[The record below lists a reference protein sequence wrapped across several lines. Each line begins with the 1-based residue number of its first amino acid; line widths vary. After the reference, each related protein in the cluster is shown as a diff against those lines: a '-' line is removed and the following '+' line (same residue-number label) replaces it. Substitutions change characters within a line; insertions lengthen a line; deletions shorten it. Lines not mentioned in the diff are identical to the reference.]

1 MTLCASAPLREIFIL
16 LAISMLCTGCSGSSG
31 PKTAPVKGTITI
43 AGKPLPN
50 VGVTFLPEGK
60 GPTASG
66 NTDQNGNF
74 TLRTTNP
81 GDGAVVG
88 THRVVIG
95 AAEEGPRK
103 KGAAAIPQKYDRFET
118 TDLTA
123 EVKPGQTNVFTFDL
137 KP

>member
-1 MTLCASAPLREIFIL
+1 MLRL
-16 LAISMLCTGCSGSSG
+16 LALLLVTIFLVTIFLGCGSASG
-31 PKTAPVKGTITI
+31 PTTAPVKGTITI
-43 AGKPLPN
+43 AGKPFSD

-103 KGAAAIPQKYDRFET
+103 KGAAAIPEKYGRFET

>member
-1 MTLCASAPLREIFIL
+1 MPRLLTLL
-16 LAISMLCTGCSGSSG
+16 LVTIALGCSSASG
-31 PKTAPVKGTITI
+31 PKTAPVQGKITM

-50 VGVTFLPEGK
+50 VGVTFLPEGR

-66 NTDQNGNF
+66 NTNENGEF
-74 TLRTTNP
+74 TLRTVRP
-81 GDGAVVG
+81 GDGAVIG
-88 THRVVIG
+88 AHHVVIG
-95 AAEEGPRK
+95 SAEEGPRK
-103 KGAAAIPQKYDRFET
+103 KGSPAIPEKYGRFDT

>member
-1 MTLCASAPLREIFIL
+1 MLLRAFASLRVIFLCLIALHFVAGCGGASGL
-16 LAISMLCTGCSGSSG
+16 
-31 PKTAPVKGTITI
+31 KTAPVKGTVTF
-43 AGKPLPN
+43 AGQPLSD

-60 GPTASG
+60 GPSASG
-66 NTDQNGNF
+66 NTNSKGEF

-81 GDGAVVG
+81 GDGAVIG

-103 KGAAAIPQKYDRFET
+103 KGAPAIPDKYGRFDT

-123 EVKPGQTNVFTFDL
+123 EVKAGQTNVFTFDL